1 MKIRQGINDGIEE
14 FYNAGGGQRVIK
26 FYYCFTHYNKK
37 ACKVLMLITLEAYE
51 YSPAVSELRII
62 FRIKWPVV
70 VKIRGR
76 KGLDLKIDRKK
87 LLENYPFFKGAN
99 FLIPSDNVNQVS
111 KKRKKTKAELAE
123 IYLKVLQSG
132 RVKNKAELARM
143 LGVSR
148 AWVTIVL
155 S

>member
-1 MKIRQGINDGIEE
+1 
-14 FYNAGGGQRVIK
+14 
-26 FYYCFTHYNKK
+26 
-37 ACKVLMLITLEAYE
+37 MLITLEAYE